1 MLLQV
6 SHYVNGM
13 CKVVISIIEDR
24 ILLFVMIIDGA
35 LLLDLLLREHV
46 CTIISVLSRCEQ
58 LLTYIHV
65 AATPNNFTTLLCIA
79 FAT

>member
-1 MLLQV
+1 
-6 SHYVNGM
+6 
-13 CKVVISIIEDR
+13 
-24 ILLFVMIIDGA
+24 MIIDGA

-46 CTIISVLSRCEQ
+46 CTIISELSRCEQ

-65 AATPNNFTTLLCIA
+65 ATTPNNFTTLLCIA